1 MNPWLKSILSLAD
14 PTSDE
19 RPACHQRLHFGTEP
33 AQKSSE
39 NSHFGCK
46 NMINIS
52 NLSGK
57 NLIFSSAQVVPARW
71 HPFFPPF
78 QPLPLAVDSGLKDRT
93 LSAGMGW
100 LGLITVLIRLRT
112 TSHPILISD
121 NFVKRPDS
129 SR

>member
-19 RPACHQRLHFGTEP
+19 RPACHQRLHFGKNGTKVFRKFTFRL
-33 AQKSSE
+33 QKHDKHIKS
-39 NSHFGCK
+39 
-46 NMINIS
+46 IW
-52 NLSGK
+52 K
-57 NLIFSSAQVVPARW
+57 NLIFSAQVVPARW

-100 LGLITVLIRLRT
+100 LGLTTVLIRLRT

-121 NFVKRPDS
+121 SFVQRPNS
-129 SR
+129 SH